1 MTSLNDYR
9 LYGSKKA
16 DASIDL
22 SAPVAAPVVEDD
34 TFEEEK
40 AAATASVPTSTS
52 KKEDVRAYLMYEGKV
67 LREGASDYLIN
78 DEVSRALYLGEKFSM

>member
-52 KKEDVRAYLMYEGKV
+52 KKEDVRAYLMYEHGVDPGDMQDMTKADLLSLV
-67 LREGASDYLIN
+67 ADLEA
-78 DEVSRALYLGEKFSM
+78 